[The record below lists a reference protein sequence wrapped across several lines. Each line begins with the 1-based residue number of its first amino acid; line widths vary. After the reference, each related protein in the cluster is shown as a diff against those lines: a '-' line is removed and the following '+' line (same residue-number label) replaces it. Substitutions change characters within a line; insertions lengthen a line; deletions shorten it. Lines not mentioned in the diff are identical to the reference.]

1 MHQCSIVEEVLERI
15 TRLIRLLVDDF
26 NVEAGDVL
34 CTPVLIHTLLNE
46 LVRTKFTALRMIHDV
61 KLRAGPYV
69 ANMFIAILRTLVLS
83 NAQNEHGVSVV
94 KVVFVEH
101 GDWGV
106 PLWVVVQFGLQQL
119 L

>member
-34 CTPVLIHTLLNE
+34 CTPVIIHALLDE
-46 LVRTKFTALRMIHDV
+46 LVRTEFTALRVIHDV

-69 ANMFIAILRTLVLS
+69 TNMFIAILRTLVLS

-94 KVVFVEH
+94 KLVFVEH
-101 GDWGV
+101 GDWRV
-106 PLWVVVQFGLQQL
+106 PLWVAVQFGLQQL